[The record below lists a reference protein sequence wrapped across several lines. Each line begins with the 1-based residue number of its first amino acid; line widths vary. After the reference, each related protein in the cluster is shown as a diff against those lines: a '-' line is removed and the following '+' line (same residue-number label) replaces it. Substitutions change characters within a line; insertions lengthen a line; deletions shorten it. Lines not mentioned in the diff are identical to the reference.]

1 MSEPGVVHLKPLTP
15 GERVVAVSSSGEDDH
30 IHIFGFGIYQGD
42 DVVGKEA
49 VGPVSALARATSRL
63 TPRITLDDGN
73 IVWGSECHI
82 MREEELQEMLSA
94 DGIKGVAIR
103 DLSEVRAKAP
113 NFLVVRFFTPPDR
126 NVQYLPMEVSIDTFR
141 RMEALES
148 LGRNLHLEGE
158 YLRGPQQFTITLSN
172 NEEDLDIEI
181 VASMREPYTNAID
194 RIVER
199 AHKRFMAS
207 A

>member
-1 MSEPGVVHLKPLTP
+1 MNEPDVDFKPLTP
-15 GERVVAVSSSGEDDH
+15 GERVVAVSHTGEDDY
-30 IHIFGFGIYQGD
+30 IHIFGFGVYQCD

-49 VGPVSALARATSRL
+49 VGPVSVLARAMGHL
-63 TPRITLDDGN
+63 IPKIILDGGN

-82 MREEELQEMLSA
+82 MREVELQQMLGA
-94 DGIKGVAIR
+94 EGIKGVRNR

-113 NFLVVRFFTPPDR
+113 NFLVVKFFTPPDR
-126 NVQYLPMEVSIDTFR
+126 QVQYLPMQVSNDTFR

-148 LGRNLHLEGE
+148 LGRDLHLEGE
-158 YLRGPQQFTITLSN
+158 YLRRTQQFTITLSN

-181 VASMREPYTNAID
+181 IASMREPYTEAID

-199 AHKRFMAS
+199 AHMRFMAS

>member
-1 MSEPGVVHLKPLTP
+1 MSEPGVVYFKPLNP
-15 GERVVAVSSSGEDDH
+15 GERVAAVSHSGEDEY
-30 IHIFGFGIYQGD
+30 IHIFGFGVYQGD
-42 DVVGKEA
+42 DIVGKEA
-49 VGPVSALARATSRL
+49 VGPVSALARAMMHL
-63 TPRITLDDGN
+63 TPRIALDDGSV
-73 IVWGSECHI
+73 VWGSECHI
-82 MREEELQEMLSA
+82 LREEELQQMLSA
-94 DGIKGVAIR
+94 DGVKGVKTR

-113 NFLVVRFFTPPDR
+113 NFLIIKFFLPPDR
-126 NVQYLPMEVSIDTFR
+126 NVQHLPVEVSIDTFR

-181 VASMREPYTNAID
+181 VASMREPYHEAID
-194 RIVER
+194 RIIER